1 MVHISFFIEFPG
13 IASPHRRLA
22 PAVAV
27 DKKLWPT
34 RRRCSLFLKLISSF
48 PECFQ
53 KFIAGLCST
62 PNDGPDVSKAVQLT
76 QYVKWVFARVFL
88 VIGQDFLNS
97 KASFELAMKFGAHIP
112 IKWWRT
118 KQRKQTQ
125 ESNSWKSEPF
135 LLNSW
140 GFKKS
145 QTAKLELAIFI
156 SRMGIARCIKSWP
169 YLHDHGLDYWPN
181 KPHKWIRIWIMS
193 ICIPNSYSLD
203 FSSIFLFLR
212 NEPNQIISQI
222 ESTVFTTS
230 KPCRTSIGS
239 WIMAASAPWA
249 STRLVAKRA
258 TTNAAVSWR
267 FVAFRRFSSF
277 SRRFVG
283 NFPHVLGSSRVETCN
298 LIQGKL
304 WELSEKLVA

>member
-34 RRRCSLFLKLISSF
+34 RRRCLLFLKLISSF

-156 SRMGIARCIKSWP
+156 SRMGIARGIKSWP

-203 FSSIFLFLR
+203 FSSIFCSFEMNRIKSSLKLSLPFSPLQ
-212 NEPNQIISQI
+212 NP
-222 ESTVFTTS
+222 V
-230 KPCRTSIGS
+230 GL
-239 WIMAASAPWA
+239 
-249 STRLVAKRA
+249 RLVHELWQLPHLEHRRDW
-258 TTNAAVSWR
+258 WR
-267 FVAFRRFSSF
+267 SGRRPTLQSLGDSSLSFFVVFASIRW
-277 SRRFVG
+277 

>member
-1 MVHISFFIEFPG
+1 MVHILFFIEFPG
-13 IASPHRRLA
+13 IASPHHRLA

-34 RRRCSLFLKLISSF
+34 RRRCLLFLKLRWSF

-53 KFIAGLCST
+53 KFITGLCST
-62 PNDGPDVSKAVQLT
+62 PNDDPDVSKAVQLT
-76 QYVKWVFARVFL
+76 QYVKWVFARAFL

-112 IKWWRT
+112 IKWRT

-125 ESNSWKSEPF
+125 KSNSWKSEPF
-135 LLNSW
+135 LLNPW
-140 GFKKS
+140 GLKKS
-145 QTAKLELAIFI
+145 QTANLELAIFI

-181 KPHKWIRIWIMS
+181 RPHKWIRIWIMS
-193 ICIPNSYSLD
+193 ICIPDSYSLH
-203 FSSIFLFLR
+203 FSSIFCSFGFKSAL
-212 NEPNQIISQI
+212 I
-222 ESTVFTTS
+222 STVSPFS
-230 KPCRTSIGS
+230 PPQIRRTSIGS
-239 WIMAASAPWA
+239 WTTAASAPWA

-258 TTNAAVSWR
+258 TTNAAVFWQ
-267 FVAFRRFSSF
+267 FVVFRRFRVASLE
-277 SRRFVG
+277 
-283 NFPHVLGSSRVETCN
+283 FPHVLGSSLVETWN